1 MILPG
6 NPNDILGILGIYL
19 EIAGFALTFH
29 AVKPQPDNNSK
40 VGFSPNS
47 FSKKSFTTR
56 LIKRVVCLRK

>member
-1 MILPG
+1 MILPS
-6 NPNDILGILGIYL
+6 NPNDILGILRISS
-19 EIAGFALTFH
+19 EIANFALTIH

-40 VGFSPNS
+40 VGFSLNS